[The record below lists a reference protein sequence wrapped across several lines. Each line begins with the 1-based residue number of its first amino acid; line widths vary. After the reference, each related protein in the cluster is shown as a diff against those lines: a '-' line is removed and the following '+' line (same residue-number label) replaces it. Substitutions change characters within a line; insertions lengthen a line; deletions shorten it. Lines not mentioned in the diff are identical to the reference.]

1 MENKNEKEIEQVKR
15 VQKIRDTVF
24 ALSDRMEAL
33 SKMVNLYKSILFKRV
48 AISAE
53 NVKAVQSSIVEICTG
68 IRELVKEE

>member
-33 SKMVNLYKSILFKRV
+33 SKMVDLYKSILFKRV
-48 AISAE
+48 AISTE
-53 NVKAVQSSIVEICTG
+53 NKKAVQSSILELCTG
-68 IRELVKEE
+68 ISELVKEE

>member
-33 SKMVNLYKSILFKRV
+33 SKMVDLYKSILFKRV

-53 NVKAVQSSIVEICTG
+53 NVKAVQSSIVELCTG
-68 IRELVKEE
+68 IIDLVKEV